1 MIQKDLY
8 INIVLEFC
16 MSEHVNKYIT
26 EVALPMREIFKDMA
40 KYTPSKLCG
49 LLGNT
54 VLVPVY
60 TNLLSREEYGVYTV
74 SVAVLSFLCVIF
86 SDWIGLSGLRFFR
99 EHQLHHQ
106 ISKYLSI
113 LVMLL
118 GVNIFLLFLVAFIF
132 RHNFYEFFKIPPAL
146 FMGIVFLTI
155 PVAIRAL
162 LFQILRAQIKPSAF
176 TISTIVNQVTTIIFS
191 VLIIKYL
198 HLGGASILWGMA
210 ISISLIDILLIY
222 QSNILK
228 HFKLEPISVSTLLSI
243 IKYGIPIA
251 IASTSLWVITQS
263 NKLIIQHLKGLS
275 ESAIIGVGYSLT
287 FPILMTFFAI
297 FTIASFPRIINMY
310 EDKMD
315 VRPIISK
322 ITGYYFLVSLPLI
335 LLSSLYAKDITM
347 LANAKFQEAYV
358 LIPYLAASCF
368 FLSLAEYTTMQYMLS
383 KKTYINTIIKVIA
396 GLIGVALNYVLI
408 VKMGVVGSGIATLA
422 TNALYFVF
430 SLMIVMPGLEW
441 RVPYRRIE
449 QILISFI
456 PMMIFFY
463 IFKFRTNIHPWI
475 QMTLLLLIY
484 SFAFAIIRR
493 IKKDDKYVV

>member
-1 MIQKDLY
+1 
-8 INIVLEFC
+8 

-40 KYTPSKLCG
+40 KYTPSKIFG

-74 SVAVLSFLCVIF
+74 SVAVLSFLCILF
-86 SDWIGLSGLRFFR
+86 SDWVGLSGLRFFR
-99 EHQLHHQ
+99 EHQLQ
-106 ISKYLSI
+106 DKISKYLSI

-132 RHNFYEFFKIPPAL
+132 RHNFYEFFKIPPSL

-176 TISTIVNQVTTIIFS
+176 TISTIVNQVTTILFS

-210 ISISLIDILLIY
+210 ISISAIDILLVY

-228 HFKLEPISVSTLLSI
+228 HFKLEPISVSTLMSI

-251 IASTSLWVITQS
+251 IASASLWVITQS
-263 NKLIIQHLKGLS
+263 NKLILQHLKGFA
-275 ESAIIGVGYSLT
+275 EAGIVGVGYSLT
-287 FPILMTFFAI
+287 FPILMTLFAI

-310 EDKMD
+310 EDKRD

-322 ITGYYFLVSLPLI
+322 ITGYYFLVSMPLI
-335 LLSSLYAKDITM
+335 VLSSLYAKDITM

-358 LIPYLAASCF
+358 LIPYLSASCF

-383 KKTYINTIIKVIA
+383 KKTYINTIIKVVS
-396 GLIGVALNYVLI
+396 GLIGVGLNYILI
-408 VKMGVVGSGIATLA
+408 IKMGIVGAGIATLA
-422 TNALYFVF
+422 ANVLYFVF

-441 RVPYRRIE
+441 RVPYRRLI
-449 QILISFI
+449 QIALSFI
-456 PMMIFFY
+456 PMMLFYY
-463 IFKFRTNIHPWI
+463 IFKYYTNIHPWI
-475 QMTLLLLIY
+475 QMAALILIY
-484 SFAFAIIRR
+484 SAAFAVIR
-493 IKKDDKYVV
+493 ILKKDDRYVI

>member
-1 MIQKDLY
+1 
-8 INIVLEFC
+8 

-26 EVALPMREIFKDMA
+26 DVALPMREIFKDMA

-54 VLVPVY
+54 ILVPIY

-74 SVAVLSFLCVIF
+74 SVAVLSFLCILF
-86 SDWIGLSGLRFFR
+86 SDWVGLSGLRFFR
-99 EHQLHHQ
+99 EHQLQNQ

-118 GVNIFLLFLVAFIF
+118 TTNITLLFIVAFIF
-132 RHNFYEFFKIPPAL
+132 RHNFYEFFKIPPSL

-176 TISTIVNQVTTIIFS
+176 TISTIINQIMTISIS

-198 HLGGASILWGMA
+198 HLGGVSILWGMA
-210 ISISLIDILLIY
+210 ISISLIDLLLIY

-228 HFKLEPISVSTLLSI
+228 YFKLEPISWDTLKSI
-243 IKYGIPIA
+243 FKYGIPIA
-251 IASTSLWVITQS
+251 IASASMWCITKSNTLITQQ
-263 NKLIIQHLKGLS
+263 LEGF
-275 ESAIIGVGYSLT
+275 ESASIVGVGYSLT

-310 EDKMD
+310 EDRRD

-322 ITGYYFLVSLPLI
+322 ITGYFLLVAMPLVA
-335 LLSSLYAKDITM
+335 LSAVYAKDITL

-358 LIPYLAASCF
+358 LIPYLAAACF
-368 FLSLAEYTTMQYMLS
+368 FLSLSEYTTMQYLLS
-383 KKTYINTIIKVIA
+383 KKTYINTIIKVVS
-396 GLIGVALNYVLI
+396 GLIGVALNYILI
-408 VKMGVVGSGIATLA
+408 LKMGVVGSGIATLIA
-422 TNALYFVF
+422 NILYFAL
-430 SLMIVMPGLEW
+430 SLIIVMPNLEW
-441 RVPYRRIE
+441 KVPYCRLM
-449 QILISFI
+449 QIAITFI
-456 PMMIFFY
+456 PVSGLCYFLKNY
-463 IFKFRTNIHPWI
+463 TTVHPWI
-475 QMTLLLLIY
+475 QMTILLIVY
-484 SFAFAIIRR
+484 FAVFCIIRLFR
-493 IKKDDKYVV
+493 KDDRYVI

>member
-1 MIQKDLY
+1 
-8 INIVLEFC
+8 
-16 MSEHVNKYIT
+16 MSEHVNKYIS

-54 VLVPVY
+54 ILVPIY

-74 SVAVLSFLCVIF
+74 SVAVLSFLCILF
-86 SDWIGLSGLRFFR
+86 SDWVGLSGLRFFR
-99 EHQLHHQ
+99 EHQLQNQ

-118 GVNIFLLFLVAFIF
+118 TTNITLLFIVAFIF
-132 RHNFYEFFKIPPAL
+132 RHNFYEFFKIPPSL

-176 TISTIVNQVTTIIFS
+176 TISTIINQIMTISIS

-198 HLGGASILWGMA
+198 HLGGVSILWGMA
-210 ISISLIDILLIY
+210 ISISLIDLLLIY

-228 HFKLEPISVSTLLSI
+228 YFKLEPISWGTLKSI
-243 IKYGIPIA
+243 FKYGIPIA
-251 IASTSLWVITQS
+251 IASASMWCITKSNTLITQQ
-263 NKLIIQHLKGLS
+263 LEGF
-275 ESAIIGVGYSLT
+275 ESASIVGVGYSLT

-310 EDKMD
+310 EDRRD

-322 ITGYYFLVSLPLI
+322 ITGYFLLVAMPLVA
-335 LLSSLYAKDITM
+335 LSAVYAKDITL

-358 LIPYLAASCF
+358 LIPYLASACF
-368 FLSLAEYTTMQYMLS
+368 FLSLAEYTTMQYLLS
-383 KKTYINTIIKVIA
+383 KKTYINTIIKVVS
-396 GLIGVALNYVLI
+396 GLIGVALNYILI
-408 VKMGVVGSGIATLA
+408 LKMGVVGSGIATLIA
-422 TNALYFVF
+422 NILYFAL
-430 SLMIVMPGLEW
+430 SLIIVMPNLEW
-441 RVPYRRIE
+441 KVPYFRLM
-449 QILISFI
+449 QITITFI
-456 PMMIFFY
+456 PVSGLCY
-463 IFKFRTNIHPWI
+463 LLKTNTNIHPWI
-475 QMTLLLLIY
+475 QMSILLISY
-484 SFAFAIIRR
+484 FAVFCIVRLF
-493 IKKDDKYVV
+493 KKDDRYVI